1 MNIRVNGEKK
11 DVQSTTIMDLFQEL
25 AVNPRGIGVHVNG
38 VFVHWTKYPTWQIQ
52 NQDEIELVRFIAG
65 G

>member
-1 MNIRVNGEKK
+1 MNIRINGEIK
-11 DVQSTTIMDLFQEL
+11 DVKSSTIMELFQEL

-38 VFVHWTKYPTWQIQ
+38 IFIHCSKYKTWQIQ
-52 NQDEIELVRFIAG
+52 EQDEIEMVRFIAG